1 MIRFVSDNN
10 TIVNKYCICKD
21 QLKFSYF
28 SAKRQPIISFIII
41 KNLIAGDKKKSI
53 LQAFRKSRLFY
64 VGVYIMSGVLPIINL
79 GQRFI
84 WYL

>member
-41 KNLIAGDKKKSI
+41 KNLIAGDKKKIYFASV
-53 LQAFRKSRLFY
+53 QKE
-64 VGVYIMSGVLPIINL
+64 
-79 GQRFI
+79 
-84 WYL
+84 